1 MDIVRL
7 GSVLWAAAI
16 CLVSPAGGQV
26 EAVDP
31 YLAAVTSDGAAL
43 RSGDLDSYYVVEE
56 LRAGTVLLVDG
67 KQDGWLRVGY
77 PAGATVFIFDDQGR
91 VSPDG
96 KTVTPSAGAALKA
109 PNAKFG
115 LKGSW
120 RNVAMASEG
129 GLPPSLPVLGIETS
143 SDGSRTAYRVPAPA
157 GARAFIRAGA
167 VREATASEI
176 DAYLRS
182 GGVAPNRSR
191 TEHPPAQP
199 TTPRPPTAHPPEAG
213 APATPVVAPTPEVQQ
228 PAEPLV
234 APDPQPDDV
243 SLLLRAFEGVQ
254 SQAITSAEVDPLIG
268 EFEAAIAK
276 LGDDGV
282 DALARTALQQ
292 RLAVLRILKR
302 LQAQQRALEE
312 AKRQADADAK
322 SVSSQVSN
330 LAAGRAYTVV
340 GRLTTS
346 AVYDG
351 KSRPLMFRV
360 EAVGTSSARTLGY
373 LKPDERFGLEKML
386 GQIVGVVGRSAM
398 GESDGRLNIIAPER
412 VDNLTP
418 GN

>member
-1 MDIVRL
+1 MDMVRS
-7 GSVLWAAAI
+7 GSVVCAAAV
-16 CLVSPAGGQV
+16 CWVASAVAQV

-31 YLAAVTSDGAAL
+31 YLAAVSSDGAAL
-43 RSGDLDSYYVVEE
+43 RSGGLDSYYVIEE

-67 KQDGWLRVGY
+67 KQDGWLRVSY
-77 PAGATVFIFDDQGR
+77 PIGGTVFIFDDQGR
-91 VSPDG
+91 VSSDG
-96 KTVTPSAGAALKA
+96 KSVVPSPGASLKA

-120 RNVAMASEG
+120 RNVTMASEG
-129 GLPPSLPVLGIETS
+129 GLPSSLPVLGIETS

-182 GGVAPNRSR
+182 GGTAPNRSQ
-191 TEHPPAQP
+191 TVNPPAQP
-199 TTPRPPTAHPPEAG
+199 TPPQPTTNQSPDAAAPVTPAA
-213 APATPVVAPTPEVQQ
+213 APATETQQ

-234 APDPQPDDV
+234 APEPEPDDV
-243 SLLLRAFEGVQ
+243 SLLLRAFEAVQ
-254 SQAITSAEVDPLIG
+254 SQAITSAEVDPLIA
-268 EFEAAIAK
+268 EFEAAIAG
-276 LGDDGV
+276 LGESDA

-302 LQAQQRALEE
+302 LQEQQRALEE
-312 AKRQADADAK
+312 AKRQADADAQ
-322 SVSSQVSN
+322 SISSQVSN

-351 KSRPLMFRV
+351 KSRPLMFRI

-386 GQIVGVVGRSAM
+386 GQIVGVVGERAIDQT
-398 GESDGRLNIIAPER
+398 DGRLNIITPER